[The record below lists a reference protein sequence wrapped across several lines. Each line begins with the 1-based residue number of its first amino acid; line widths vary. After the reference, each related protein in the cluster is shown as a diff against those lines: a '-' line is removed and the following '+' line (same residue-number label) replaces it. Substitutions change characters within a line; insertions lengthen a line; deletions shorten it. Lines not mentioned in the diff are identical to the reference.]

1 MSPAKRMLLTCF
13 GLGRL
18 PVAPGTWG
26 SLPPA
31 VVFGLMCYFRLPPVL
46 ITIVMAGLVFAG
58 SVVCVKLAPAMIAA
72 LGKDDPGEIVADEF
86 AGQAVTFLIAP
97 AILSTIAEVAIVTI
111 VGFLLFRVF
120 DIIKPW
126 PIKKLEK
133 LPQGWGILCDDLL
146 AGIYALI
153 VLNIFSFYYNL

>member
-1 MSPAKRMLLTCF
+1 MSSIKKMLLTCF

-26 SLPPA
+26 SVPPA
-31 VVFGLMCYFRLPPVL
+31 VVFALMCYLELSPAS
-46 ITIVMAGLVFAG
+46 IAIIMAFFILAG
-58 SVVCVKLAPAMIAA
+58 AVVCVRFSSELVAE
-72 LGKDDPGEIVADEF
+72 LGKPDPGLVVADEF
-86 AGQAVTFLIAP
+86 AGQSVTFLILP
-97 AILSTIAEVAIVTI
+97 VVSSEIAIIAIA
-111 VGFLLFRVF
+111 GFLFFRVF

-133 LPQGWGILCDDLL
+133 LPNGWGILCDDLL

-153 VLNIFSFYYNL
+153 VLNIFIFLL

>member
-1 MSPAKRMLLTCF
+1 MSSTGKMLLTCF

-31 VVFGLMCYFRLPPVL
+31 VVFALMCYLQLPPALIALIMAIFVL
-46 ITIVMAGLVFAG
+46 AGAA
-58 SVVCVKLAPAMIAA
+58 VCVRFSAELVAE
-72 LGKDDPGEIVADEF
+72 LGKPDPGLIVADEF
-86 AGQAVTFLIAP
+86 AGQAVTFLILP
-97 AILSTIAEVAIVTI
+97 AVSSEIAITAIA
-111 VGFLLFRVF
+111 GFLLFRTF

-133 LPQGWGILCDDLL
+133 LPNGWGILSDDLM
-146 AGIYALI
+146 AGLYALI
-153 VLNIFSFYYNL
+153 VLNVFIFLL